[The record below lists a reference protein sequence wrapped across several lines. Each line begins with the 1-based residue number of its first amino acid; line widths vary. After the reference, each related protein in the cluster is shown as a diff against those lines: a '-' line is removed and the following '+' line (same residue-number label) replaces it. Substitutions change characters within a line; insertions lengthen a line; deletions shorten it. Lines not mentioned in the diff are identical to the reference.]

1 MMTILHSTDLNNT
14 QIVCFYNY
22 FGSETYRL
30 IVTPPI
36 DVIHLYFGYC
46 TCDWVFCC
54 MVHISL
60 KITGPSNLSTI
71 YKTVKHDAYQHELS
85 DY

>member
-1 MMTILHSTDLNNT
+1 MMTYICIL
-14 QIVCFYNY
+14 
-22 FGSETYRL
+22 
-30 IVTPPI
+30 
-36 DVIHLYFGYC
+36 VIAHVIGC
-46 TCDWVFCC
+46 FCC

-85 DY
+85 DYWEAL